1 VANAS
6 LKIIQKNDWQT
17 QVAQIEHQLFTEL
30 APCIDLESVADV
42 RVIGAIG
49 VVECKSEI
57 NMAQLQK
64 YFVQQG
70 VWIRPFGNLVYIMPP
85 YIIDQQQLSQLTK
98 AIFSAL
104 K

>member
-1 VANAS
+1 
-6 LKIIQKNDWQT
+6 
-17 QVAQIEHQLFTEL
+17 
-30 APCIDLESVADV
+30 
-42 RVIGAIG
+42 
-49 VVECKSEI
+49 
-57 NMAQLQK
+57 MAQLQK

-98 AIFSAL
+98 AIFNAL

>member
-6 LKIIQKNDWQT
+6 LKIIQQDHWKT
-17 QVAQIEHQLFTEL
+17 QVAQIEQQLRAEL

-49 VVECKSEI
+49 VVECKSAV
-57 NMAQLQK
+57 NVAVLQK
-64 YFVQQG
+64 SFVQQG
-70 VWIRPFGNLVYIMPP
+70 VWIRPFGKLVYIMPP
-85 YIIDQQQLSQLTK
+85 YIIDQQQLSQLTQ
-98 AIFSAL
+98 AIYNVL